1 MPPIGKTVIAAITL
15 LASYGIAAADPIV
28 IVHDGRRVSASGFF
42 QGAIQ
47 FDNPFSILLNPPASS
62 TREQSQGDVLNA
74 AVQPGAVAGNV
85 RAAAFLTSDI
95 SDPRH
100 MSGFGFT
107 QTELNMNGSGPGDS
121 FSFFVRDAQAQAAM
135 TFAVNFRVE
144 SPFDFVFVAPS
155 LHGDTAHASLSGLG
169 SVFFDIP
176 GVESTFTQAGHLN
189 PGDYALLVQDTALL
203 NIHSGGIGQGGFS
216 SGLEQGGFRF
226 TFDLTPS
233 GPSGPAPTL
242 EPASLLLMGTGV
254 VGALGCRR
262 RSPNPRV

>member
-1 MPPIGKTVIAAITL
+1 MPPMGKTVIAAITL

-74 AVQPGAVAGNV
+74 AAQPGAVAGNV
-85 RAAAFLTSDI
+85 RAAAFLISDI

-100 MSGFGFT
+100 MSGSGFA
-107 QTELNMNGSGPGDS
+107 QTELNMNGSGVGDS
-121 FSFFVRDAQAQAAM
+121 FSFFVLDAQAQAAM

-144 SPFDFVFVAPS
+144 SPFDFVFVAPR
-155 LHGDTAHASLSGLG
+155 LFGDTAHASLSGLG

-203 NIHSGGIGQGGFS
+203 NFHSEGLGPGRF

-233 GPSGPAPTL
+233 EPSGPAPTP

-254 VGALGCRR
+254 VGALGSRR